1 MRVIGSNRRLRFF
14 CIVGRM
20 SDTTTSNSATRQID
34 APAKEIFDILS
45 NPQRHAETDGS
56 GMVQSADHGER
67 IKNVGDTFTMNMTKE
82 DGDYQTTNEVFAFQE
97 DRVIGWKNVENTTA
111 QVKVGAKW
119 LYELEPIDADN
130 TQVTLTYQRDEI
142 ELDNVRKMSEKFDD
156 DFLAKSLDSLAAAV
170 SGS

>member
-1 MRVIGSNRRLRFF
+1 
-14 CIVGRM
+14 M
-20 SDTTTSNSATRQID
+20 SDTTTSHSATRQID

-82 DGDYQTTNEVFAFQE
+82 DGDYQTLNEVFAFQE

-142 ELDNVRKMSEKFDD
+142 ELDNVRKLSEKFDD
-156 DFLAKSLDSLAAAV
+156 DFLAKSLDSLAKAV